1 VAVGTAAWGQ
11 ALADYIDHHHPKL
24 GSRLMQLR
32 WGGLRT
38 IEPQPLVV
46 GPVLATGAGL
56 GLGTPAGRST
66 QQRATLGAAGPCVA
80 VGASLAWVGLWRW
93 DTARWRRSHVM
104 VVVGLPDDR
113 LDELVAGLVD
123 QGLDVQ
129 RWDRPRR
136 ADGPNHGVSCRL
148 RDLRRVNAAID
159 VELTGGPG

>member
-1 VAVGTAAWGQ
+1 MGTAAWGQ

-56 GLGTPAGRST
+56 GLGARRLVGRRSNGRRWVPLVPAS
-66 QQRATLGAAGPCVA
+66 A

-104 VVVGLPDDR
+104 VVVDLPADR

-148 RDLRRVNAAID
+148 RDLRRVNTAID
-159 VELTGGPG
+159 VELKGGPG